1 MTVQKKILYTS
12 YRKSLSPTTV
22 LIKQNLL
29 FLAMVQTHGLALWH
43 DGLPVP
49 DMLPAVEASG
59 PR

>member
-1 MTVQKKILYTS
+1 ML
-12 YRKSLSPTTV
+12 PTAL

-29 FLAMVQTHGLALWH
+29 FLAMVRTHGLALWH